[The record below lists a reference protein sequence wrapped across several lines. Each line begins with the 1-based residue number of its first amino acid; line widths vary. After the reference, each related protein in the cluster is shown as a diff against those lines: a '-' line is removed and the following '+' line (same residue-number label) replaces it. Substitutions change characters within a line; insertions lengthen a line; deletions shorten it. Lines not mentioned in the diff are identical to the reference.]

1 MFSRNKN
8 EDQKSKQVFLKKVT
22 DSFMHEQLTLGLD
35 VNNNNHTSYSHGTF
49 KRWKYS
55 GNINIP

>member
-8 EDQKSKQVFLKKVT
+8 ENQKSKQVFLKKVT

-35 VNNNNHTSYSHGTF
+35 VNNNNHVSYSHGTF
-49 KRWKYS
+49 KR
-55 GNINIP
+55 

>member
-22 DSFMHEQLTLGLD
+22 DSFMHEQLALGLD
-35 VNNNNHTSYSHGTF
+35 VNNNNHVSYSHGTF
-49 KRWKYS
+49 KR
-55 GNINIP
+55 